1 LILLIGVEAF
11 TTPIFLA
18 VLPVPAAEMNLG
30 LLIAVLILGGAG
42 LASAA
47 TFIAALV
54 AQTSAGGGR
63 GALFFIVA
71 FPVLMPCLMA
81 GVGGSLAAFA
91 PLAVPAGSAH
101 NDLVMLISYDVV
113 AIAAAFALFSSIWE
127 A

>member
-1 LILLIGVEAF
+1 
-11 TTPIFLA
+11 
-18 VLPVPAAEMNLG
+18 
-30 LLIAVLILGGAG
+30 AVLILGGIG

-54 AQTSAGGGR
+54 AQTSAAGGR

-81 GVGGSLAAFA
+81 GVGGTLAAFA
-91 PLAVPAGSAH
+91 PAAAPAGEAR
-101 NDLVMLISYDVV
+101 NNLVMLACYDVV
-113 AIAAAFALFSSIWE
+113 ALAAAFALFSSVWE